1 MTMSLRYQ
9 KPEMLKEQQLK
20 KLLKA
25 LLETDES
32 ETPLPKYPNHSGAI
46 EPWKRAMA
54 SGTLTGKVFSH
65 HTVKNYARYAN
76 EYLNKHT
83 LLSIEGFRAELEMM
97 PPEMFGRKDKYF
109 KAILCFAKFLIREKS
124 LSRAFLDHA
133 MEIQPKRHIPAKQ
146 MSITEEQL
154 QALLGACQT
163 RLEKLIIHLLSSTG
177 LRASEF
183 CMLTVG
189 DLHLSEGY
197 LIVQRGKGGKRRR
210 VGLNN
215 QCLSLLQEHLDAL
228 KDRRPA
234 APLFLAIN
242 GKQMIRD
249 GLLNRIRRLGKRAGI
264 EVSPHALRRAFVTI
278 NANKGRSLVM
288 LQMACGHSDIKTTR
302 SYCKTSEDEMIQAMK
317 EW

>member
-1 MTMSLRYQ
+1 MALYQ
-9 KPEMLKEQQLK
+9 SSQQPKAAQLK
-20 KLLKA
+20 QLLQE
-25 LLETDES
+25 LLAEE
-32 ETPLPKYPNHSGAI
+32 EEHPKPPRYPNHSEAV

-65 HTVKNYARYAN
+65 HTVNNYARYVY
-76 EYLNKHT
+76 EFLGKQPC
-83 LLSIEGFRAELEMM
+83 LSFENFQAELELI
-97 PPEMFGRKDKYF
+97 PPESFGRRDKYF
-109 KAILCFAKFLIREKS
+109 KAIVCFAKFLIREKS
-124 LSRAFLDHA
+124 LNRSFLDQA

-146 MSITEEQL
+146 TSITEEQL
-154 QALLGACQT
+154 HTLLGACQS
-163 RLEKLIIHLLSSTG
+163 RLEKLIIYLLSSTG

-189 DLHLSEGY
+189 DLHLSEGF

-215 QCLSLLQEHLDAL
+215 QCLILLQQHLDAL
-228 KDRRPA
+228 KNRRPE
-234 APLFLAIN
+234 APLFLAVN

-249 GLLNRIRRLGKRAGI
+249 GLLNRIRRIGKRAGV